1 MHLGPWLCLFLVA
14 AAVVGAIY
22 LLMPARR
29 AGRDD
34 P

>member
-1 MHLGPWLCLFLVA
+1 MKLDMLEAWMFLA

-22 LLMPARR
+22 LLMPVRR

-34 P
+34 R

>member
-1 MHLGPWLCLFLVA
+1 MHLDMLEPWMFLA

-22 LLMPARR
+22 LLMPVRR

-34 P
+34 Q